1 MSHRTGVWVPNQHG
15 AWAMLAVPLIAGSVL
30 RSPPDAVASLLLS
43 GCFVLGYFGF
53 FAASQWL
60 KSPPRRRGRHLPPLL
75 VYTSASA
82 VLGLLALARTG
93 PALLGW
99 TPVFAPLLVPALWL
113 ARRHNERALVGGALT
128 TAAACL
134 MTLALA
140 HDSPAAVLADWPDAR
155 TATFTGLALFGYFFG
170 TVLHVKS
177 LIRERGNSRIEAASL
192 LWHLAWTL
200 APLPAWGLATLVDLD
215 DAVRPR
221 DRTDDRA
228 APSRPDQAGPASHDR
243 RDRGDPERVRTG
255 LRADHRDA
263 GLTSRAGDRRGKR
276 WPSVGTDIIAP

>member
-1 MSHRTGVWVPNQHG
+1 
-15 AWAMLAVPLIAGSVL
+15 MLAVPLITGAAL
-30 RSPPDAVASLLLS
+30 RTPPDAVRSLLLA
-43 GCFVLGYFGF
+43 GCFVTGYFGF
-53 FAASQWL
+53 FAASAWL
-60 KSPPRRRGRHLPPLL
+60 KSPPRRRPRHIAPLIT
-75 VYTSASA
+75 YAAASAS
-82 VLGLLALARTG
+82 LGIAALTYAG
-93 PALLGW
+93 PSLLGW
-99 TPVFAPLLVPALWL
+99 TPIFAALLIPALVL
-113 ARRHNERALVGGALT
+113 ASRRNERALAGGALT
-128 TAAACL
+128 TAAACG
-134 MTLALA
+134 MTLVLTF
-140 HDSPAAVLADWPDAR
+140 DSPITLVAEWPASQQP
-155 TATFTGLALFGYFFG
+155 TLISLALFGYFFG